1 MAAKAAIQTPRVL
14 RDAQLPHPEERP
26 QGASRRTAAVLL
38 SMRRAASESYVVPTL
53 SEARFRPLPRFDRFG
68 FAVARARSRL
78 QRFQQ
83 PARGIRNLLDGAIE
97 RRLVRFGRRREAAQL
112 AYELQRGGADFFL
125 RGRGLE
131 IEQRADIPAHRFL
144 LHERVG
150 SPPLDRARLAR
161 NQAAMTDLRFW
172 LSACGPG

>member
-38 SMRRAASESYVVPTL
+38 GMRRAASESYVVPTL

-68 FAVARARSRL
+68 L

-144 LHERVG
+144 LPERMG
-150 SPPLDRARLAR
+150 SLPLDRARLAR

-172 LSACGPG
+172 LSACRLG